1 MLCAIFLFAYT
12 YANPKG
18 KKNVNQIGNVALA
31 RRVQISVISALF
43 DSRESTSVG
52 SVAGE
57 KNQYLLSATGGVR
70 WIDMAQ

>member
-1 MLCAIFLFAYT
+1 M
-12 YANPKG
+12 
-18 KKNVNQIGNVALA
+18 ALA
-31 RRVQISVISALF
+31 RRVQISVISVLF